1 MIFQYLNKWKNILC
15 SRTRKLEIVNKAILP
30 KLIYRTDIIPMGNP
44 NCLLY
49 RNQEAD
55 PKSHTQLQETW
66 NSQNNSEKRKNMWPL
81 TFQFQNLE
89 QSILLQTLKIT
100 ANQISIVLAKA
111 RQYRCINRND
121 TPEISI
127 YAYNSGLSFIMGYYS
142 ALKMKKSMS
151 ATTWTDFEGVRLSKT
166 SQRKTHTV

>member
-1 MIFQYLNKWKNILC
+1 
-15 SRTRKLEIVNKAILP
+15 
-30 KLIYRTDIIPMGNP
+30 
-44 NCLLY
+44 
-49 RNQEAD
+49 
-55 PKSHTQLQETW
+55 
-66 NSQNNSEKRKNMWPL
+66 MWPL

-127 YAYNSGLSFIMGYYS
+127 YAYNSGFSFIMGYYS

-151 ATTWTDFEGVRLSKT
+151 ATTWTDFEGIRLSKT

>member
-1 MIFQYLNKWKNILC
+1 
-15 SRTRKLEIVNKAILP
+15 
-30 KLIYRTDIIPMGNP
+30 
-44 NCLLY
+44 
-49 RNQEAD
+49 
-55 PKSHTQLQETW
+55 
-66 NSQNNSEKRKNMWPL
+66 MWPL

-100 ANQISIVLAKA
+100 ANQISIVLTKA
-111 RQYRCINRND
+111 RQYRCININD

-151 ATTWTDFEGVRLSKT
+151 ATTWMDFEGIMLSKT